1 MKNNN
6 TTIKKP
12 IYGSSKYYNIDFE
25 KTLKRIL
32 RAINNIGE
40 EGLNAFEIIYINNF
54 DIIDIIEALIDNKY
68 MLSAKNK
75 TLFNENLGF
84 FYASNEKRKRL
95 QPMREK
101 FNKNEKDII
110 AYNTALRMFD
120 KDKNAYNGSFK
131 WFSK

>member
-6 TTIKKP
+6 TTIKNT

-84 FYASNEKRKRL
+84 FL
-95 QPMREK
+95 CV
-101 FNKNEKDII
+101 
-110 AYNTALRMFD
+110 
-120 KDKNAYNGSFK
+120 
-131 WFSK
+131 